1 MKSRTS
7 LQAEILTSLTLVMF
21 VATGLL
27 ALSIVYSLTNLHRLQ
42 SERDAAW
49 LVNVLLA
56 EGYAAR
62 PSGASAFP
70 GIVWWKVPVAALA
83 TGSVSSTQGPR
94 VQGAVDDTVL
104 RRERDMAGE
113 TSPPSEATKNLAGL
127 QPLGAEHF
135 LPDAAGREIAAT
147 AYRERRPLLSNALPW
162 EPVYFAMLD
171 LRHNEVLVARL
182 PASLEASPFF
192 VSRAFLFCLLAA
204 DTAVFVGFGF
214 YLLRGRVIVP
224 LQNLARAARTVAD
237 GEIDARVPEEGSLE
251 TVEVAQAFNAMTSA
265 LARRSAA
272 LEAAVRDLSRTN
284 DELRTARAGL
294 ERAERLAAVGKLA
307 AGVAHEVGNPIGAL
321 LAFLDLARRDPGI
334 SEATRE
340 QLQRA
345 GREGERVRRIL
356 RQLLDFS
363 RPASY
368 APQAVDVAAVA
379 REMVELVSTQKSFSS
394 GLLALHVEGEIPPA
408 FADPALVAQ
417 IVLNLLVNAA
427 DAVRE
432 VASPRIDV
440 RIRVSSDAHFARAA
454 AAEGVAPSAARAF
467 VECAVADNGPGVPEE
482 LRERIFDL
490 FFTTKDP
497 GQGTGIGLA
506 NSARFAE
513 QMNGELKLMPSQQGA
528 FFVLRLPVLDS
539 AVPLR
544 VKERE

>member
-27 ALSIVYSLTNLHRLQ
+27 ALSIVYSLTSLHRLQ

-70 GIVWWKVPVAALA
+70 GIVWWKAPVAALA
-83 TGSVSSTQGPR
+83 PAPRMQGVEGDTNKSRKRGVAGEAPSVSES
-94 VQGAVDDTVL
+94 
-104 RRERDMAGE
+104 REY
-113 TSPPSEATKNLAGL
+113 S
-127 QPLGAEHF
+127 
-135 LPDAAGREIAAT
+135 AGRPERGAAEFFPDPAARELAAA
-147 AYRERRPLLSNALPW
+147 AYREGRPLLSNALPW

-182 PASLEASPFF
+182 PASLESSPLL
-192 VSRAFLFCLLAA
+192 VSRVFLFFLLAA
-204 DTAVFVGFGF
+204 DTAVFVGLGF

-224 LQNLARAARTVAD
+224 LQNLACAARTVAD
-237 GEIDARVPEEGSLE
+237 GELDARVPEEGSLE
-251 TVEVAQAFNAMTSA
+251 IVNVAQAFNAMTSA

-272 LEAAVRDLSRTN
+272 LEAAVRDLSSTN
-284 DELRTARAGL
+284 DALRTARAGL

-368 APQAVDVAAVA
+368 APHAVDVAAVA
-379 REMVELVSTQKSFSS
+379 REMGELISTQKSFGS
-394 GLLALHVEGEIPPA
+394 GVLALHVEGEVPPA

-427 DAVRE
+427 DAVRD
-432 VASPRIDV
+432 VVSPRIDI
-440 RIRVSSDAHFARAA
+440 RIRVSSDANPSRAA
-454 AAEGVAPSAARAF
+454 AADGAAPTAARAF
-467 VECAVADNGPGVPEE
+467 VECEVADNGPGVPEE

-497 GQGTGIGLA
+497 GHGTGIGLA

-539 AVPLR
+539 TAPLR